1 MKIRYGKGRCMWT
14 KCAGKVGTKLECLHF
29 WGFKLT
35 LTTTTTTTTNAL
47 KMQKKT
53 PGG

>member
-29 WGFKLT
+29 WDFKLT
-35 LTTTTTTTTNAL
+35 LTTTTKNAL
-47 KMQKKT
+47 TMQKKH
-53 PGG
+53 GK